1 MAYHQERWDGWRPGV
16 EAVASWTYWVYPKT
30 TGSQASP
37 GKAAIES
44 WWATLSKEGRR
55 EALTT
60 SHSGVIGVARAMARQ
75 PGMSFAIA
83 TARRGQHAYRPVA
96 RRPGIDEAEKA
107 ARAIVTG
114 SVVRWDATRGP
125 KDVCLEADEDDADD
139 DCALS
144 LLVDGRDELQLID
157 AVAGGRAFSWACTAQ
172 TAEDPWCRA
181 AWFKAEQGRGA
192 VSAGQF
198 LANVAEGLIWRAFW
212 RANDRSRRPKPPRHR
227 NDDDLDA
234 WWHAS
239 ALGEAAVGRA
249 LAHAF
254 KAVKGLAKQRAQKRP
269 VAALRGLVACV
280 DTAVARLSGRFIPSR
295 LSDARLDE
303 SRLAGWFGARLR
315 LGFEE
320 LRCQATMDALLASE
334 RRLAPAAVSPAAK
347 KRGKAKKA
355 RKERAPAP
363 APPLEEVAKPPV
375 DNQHR
380 AASTI
385 ARRWRRYNSLVDLVA
400 AHDRARRPA
409 STSLEPR
416 LRSRSA
422 GNHSQNADPEP
433 RSCPTSPKARRS
445 PPPPQDWGPFSD
457 DNDDA
462 DSHETPWKR
471 VASSASAAGRVGSKS
486 TNGAK
491 LSDDGSHAR
500 DRQAAKEMTPRPRAA
515 GRGTAATA
523 AKALPQPA
531 TTQLGCSAPDLNK
544 TAEETTSYSDALK
557 KNIVLEP
564 LVEPP
569 RKHKGD
575 DPPLNYDLVDETS
588 EDIILRLARAN
599 LALRR
604 DNLKLQAEVS
614 RLHGEVAAHRGGA
627 ATLPSYL
634 RLRDDGQPQQQYPC
648 VYADADASVSS
659 ETRQVRH
666 LPRRQRRPASVDDDT
681 ARSLVDGEPRVLAAV
696 APTFTPP
703 STVTAPF
710 TPSPPSVPA
719 ANAPYYVYYGD
730 TSGFFDVASDDGR
743 RTIHSDTSPP
753 FFAPRHTKPLEA
765 VRECAV
771 LLPAQRPSPGEQA
784 CHPRF
789 VVDSCSRGSSS
800 VAACDKRLVRV
811 VTSSIDDAYTAD
823 GADDD
828 DFSQPSSENNG
839 GGDDD
844 DEEKWATTTTRGSGK
859 PPSDGA
865 HLQSLEDELRD
876 DMLSAS
882 SHSSLASNPRC
893 DEPTPTLARAAT
905 SKRSNLQADHHAVP
919 AARMAHK
926 ATPQQH
932 RRAVTNRVCKR
943 IFIDETL
950 FSTSSRLADDVRVFA
965 ERVSRRQRARE
976 SAWRAAREL
985 VRDVARALWPRAR
998 VEPYGS
1004 CVTRLSLANASSD
1017 LDLVIRL
1024 PRVRLAAP
1032 AMTPGDLEGRNA
1044 VKETWPQE
1052 LARRLRSEAWV
1063 EPDSVQ
1069 TIASTLVPIVKLVT
1083 VPLGETDEPVRL
1095 DVSFE
1100 GPGHH
1105 GLEANKLVAKMLDD
1119 SPGMLRPLLL
1129 VLKQH
1134 AAERGLCASYTGGLS
1149 SYALT
1154 LLVAR
1159 YLHEQPVD
1167 ETADP
1172 GALLLGFLDFYAH
1185 KFDARKTGVSVA
1197 RGCFFARADLGSRHY
1212 AAATGFAAMGRNHE
1226 AVVAHNTA
1234 AHLARAFH
1242 FDPIYI
1248 EDPLSPGNNVG
1259 RNCFRIAQIQRAW
1272 SDAFASLS
1280 EAIAKNTRWPPHRT
1294 TPARPN
1300 LLSSIFSVPND
1311 DDCSTSAPSSGA
1323 PTDDTM

>member
-1 MAYHQERWDGWRPGV
+1 M
-16 EAVASWTYWVYPKT
+16 ASWTYWVYPKT

-44 WWATLSKEGRR
+44 WWASLSKEARSQ
-55 EALTT
+55 ALTT
-60 SHSGVIGVARAMARQ
+60 SHPGVIGVARAMARQ
-75 PGMSFAIA
+75 PGMGFAMA

-96 RRPGIDEAEKA
+96 GRPGIDEADRA
-107 ARAIVTG
+107 ARALVTG
-114 SVVRWDATRGP
+114 SVVRWNATRGP
-125 KDVCLEADEDDADD
+125 KDVCLETDEDEAED
-139 DCALS
+139 DCTLS
-144 LLVDGRDELQLID
+144 VLVDERDELRAID
-157 AVAGGRAFSWACTAQ
+157 AAAGGRAFSWACTAQ

-212 RANDRSRRPKPPRHR
+212 RANDRSRRPKPPRR
-227 NDDDLDA
+227 RSEDDIDA

-254 KAVKGLAKQRAQKRP
+254 KAVKGLSKQRAHKRP

-280 DTAVARLSGRFIPSR
+280 DTAAARLAGHFLPSR
-295 LSDARLDE
+295 LGDARLDE
-303 SRLAGWFGARLR
+303 SRLAVWFSAQLR

-320 LRCQATMDALLASE
+320 LRCQATMAALLASE
-334 RRLAPAAVSPAAK
+334 RRVTSAAASPAAK

-355 RKERAPAP
+355 RKDRAPAP
-363 APPLEEVAKPPV
+363 APLLEEVVKPPV
-375 DNQHR
+375 EHQHR

-409 STSLEPR
+409 SASLEPR

-422 GNHSQNADPEP
+422 GGRSQNTDPEP
-433 RSCPTSPKARRS
+433 RSCPTSPKVRRS
-445 PPPPQDWGPFSD
+445 PPPPQDWGPFTD
-457 DNDDA
+457 DDDDD
-462 DSHETPWKR
+462 DSHGPPWKR
-471 VASSASAAGRVGSKS
+471 VASSASAVGRIKS
-486 TNGAK
+486 TTSVK
-491 LSDDGSHAR
+491 LLGDTSHAR
-500 DRQAAKEMTPRPRAA
+500 GRQAAKVMSPRPRAA
-515 GRGTAATA
+515 GRGTAAPSAKVVPTPSSTA
-523 AKALPQPA
+523 
-531 TTQLGCSAPDLNK
+531 QLGCGAPDLNK

-557 KNIVLEP
+557 KNIVMEP
-564 LVEPP
+564 LVEPPP

-575 DPPLNYDLVDETS
+575 EPPLTYDLVDETN
-588 EDIILRLARAN
+588 EDVIWRLARAN

-659 ETRQVRH
+659 ETRQARH
-666 LPRRQRRPASVDDDT
+666 SLPRRLRRPASVDDDT
-681 ARSLVDGEPRVLAAV
+681 ARSVADGEPRVLAAV
-696 APTFTPP
+696 APPFTPP

-719 ANAPYYVYYGD
+719 ANGSGYYVYYGD

-753 FFAPRHTKPLEA
+753 FFAPRPTKPLEA

-771 LLPAQRPSPGEQA
+771 LLPAQRPSPREQA
-784 CHPRF
+784 RHPRF

-800 VAACDKRLVRV
+800 VAAGDKKLVRV

-828 DFSQPSSENNG
+828 DFSQPSSENG

-844 DEEKWATTTTRGSGK
+844 DEDKWATSHSGK

-865 HLQSLEDELRD
+865 HLQSLEDELHD
-876 DMLSAS
+876 DMLSSS
-882 SHSSLASNPRC
+882 SHSSLASTPRC
-893 DEPTPTLARAAT
+893 DEPAPALARVATPKRSTAAT
-905 SKRSNLQADHHAVP
+905 EHHAVQT
-919 AARMAHK
+919 AKVAHK
-926 ATPQQH
+926 AAAPQQH
-932 RRAVTNRVCKR
+932 RRTVTNCVCKR

-985 VRDVARALWPRAR
+985 VRGVARALWPRAR

-1159 YLHEQPVD
+1159 YLHEQPAD

-1172 GALLLGFLDFYAH
+1172 GALLLGFFDFYAH
-1185 KFDARKTGVSVA
+1185 KFDARKTGISVA

-1226 AVVAHNTA
+1226 TVVAHNTA

-1280 EAIAKNTRWPPHRT
+1280 DVIAKNPRWPPHRT
-1294 TPARPN
+1294 TPTRPN

-1311 DDCSTSAPSSGA
+1311 DDRSTSAPSSGA
-1323 PTDDTM
+1323 PTL